1 MAKMS
6 KEEQARRE
14 GIAYAYRV
22 AKEKGVE
29 GLALDIKN
37 RGITDCP
44 VGISNKDM
52 EKFVENVK
60 FNTMD
65 TVLIVVACTLQDE
78 FGFGKKRIDRFIKRF
93 NLKAAVLDEGYA
105 TWDDFKEQLVSELNL
120 HLTIRNNDKD
130 VIVEKE

>member
-1 MAKMS
+1 
-6 KEEQARRE
+6 
-14 GIAYAYRV
+14 
-22 AKEKGVE
+22 
-29 GLALDIKN
+29 
-37 RGITDCP
+37 
-44 VGISNKDM
+44 
-52 EKFVENVK
+52 
-60 FNTMD
+60 MD

-130 VIVEKE
+130 VIVGKE